1 MAANGSP
8 PSERGLQPVRL
19 LALSGSLRAASTNTA
34 ALEALSA
41 LAPAG
46 VEILLYRDLG
56 ALPLF
61 NPDDDEEAPPPAVA
75 ALRALVGSAA
85 GLIIA
90 APEYAH
96 GVPGAFKNALDWLV
110 ASDAFPGKPVALIN
124 TAPRSFHAQS
134 ALRETLATMSARLDS
149 GRLRRLAAD
158 GKEGRGRRISRPIRG
173 SRPPCAT
180 PLTLLSK
187 RSGVTRPS
195 RVSYISSKRGR

>member
-1 MAANGSP
+1 
-8 PSERGLQPVRL
+8 VKL

-34 ALEALSA
+34 TLEALSV
-41 LAPAG
+41 LAPPG
-46 VEILLYRDLG
+46 VEIPLYRDLG

-61 NPDDDEEAPPPAVA
+61 NPDDDEQAPPPAVA

-110 ASDAFPGKPVALIN
+110 ASDAFPGKPVAMIN

-134 ALRETLATMSARLDS
+134 ALRETLATMSARLIPEAFVALPLTGKMVDAAEIAANP
-149 GRLRRLAAD
+149 RFAAALRAALD
-158 GKEGRGRRISRPIRG
+158 AFVEAIRG
-173 SRPPCAT
+173 DAA
-180 PLTLLSK
+180 
-187 RSGVTRPS
+187 
-195 RVSYISSKRGR
+195 

>member
-1 MAANGSP
+1 
-8 PSERGLQPVRL
+8 VKL

-34 ALEALSA
+34 TLEALSA
-41 LAPAG
+41 LAPPG
-46 VEILLYRDLG
+46 VEIPLYRDLG

-61 NPDDDEEAPPPAVA
+61 NPDDDEQAPPPAVA

-110 ASDAFPGKPVALIN
+110 ASDAFPGKPVAMIN

-134 ALRETLATMSARLDS
+134 ALRETLATMSARLIPEAFVALPLTGKMVDAAEIAANP
-149 GRLRRLAAD
+149 RFAAALRAALD
-158 GKEGRGRRISRPIRG
+158 AFVEAIRG
-173 SRPPCAT
+173 DAA
-180 PLTLLSK
+180 
-187 RSGVTRPS
+187 
-195 RVSYISSKRGR
+195 

>member
-1 MAANGSP
+1 M
-8 PSERGLQPVRL
+8 RL

-34 ALEALSA
+34 TLEALSR

-46 VEILLYRDLG
+46 VEILLYRELG

-61 NPDDDEEAPPPAVA
+61 NPDDDEDAPPEAVA

-96 GVPGAFKNALDWLV
+96 GVPGALKNALDWLV

-134 ALRETLATMSARLDS
+134 ALRETLATMSARLIADAFVALPLT
-149 GRLRRLAAD
+149 GKTAAAAD
-158 GKEGRGRRISRPIRG
+158 IAANPRFAAALRAALDAFVEAIRG
-173 SRPPCAT
+173 DAA
-180 PLTLLSK
+180 
-187 RSGVTRPS
+187 
-195 RVSYISSKRGR
+195 

>member
-1 MAANGSP
+1 
-8 PSERGLQPVRL
+8 VKL

-34 ALEALSA
+34 TLEALSA
-41 LAPAG
+41 LAPPG
-46 VEILLYRDLG
+46 VEIPLYRDLG

-61 NPDDDEEAPPPAVA
+61 NPDDDEQAPPPAVA

-110 ASDAFPGKPVALIN
+110 ASDAFPGKPVAMIN

-134 ALRETLATMSARLDS
+134 ALRETLATMSARLIPEAFVAMPLTGKMVDAAEIAANP
-149 GRLRRLAAD
+149 RFAAALRAALD
-158 GKEGRGRRISRPIRG
+158 AFVEAIRG
-173 SRPPCAT
+173 DAA
-180 PLTLLSK
+180 
-187 RSGVTRPS
+187 
-195 RVSYISSKRGR
+195 

>member
-1 MAANGSP
+1 M
-8 PSERGLQPVRL
+8 RL

-34 ALEALSA
+34 VLEALSR

-46 VEILLYRDLG
+46 VEILLYRELG

-61 NPDDDEEAPPPAVA
+61 NPDDDEDAPPEAVA

-110 ASDAFPGKPVALIN
+110 ASDAFPGKPVAMIN

-134 ALRETLATMSARLDS
+134 ALRETLATMSARLFPEAFVTLPLTGKTVNATAIIGNVS
-149 GRLRRLAAD
+149 LAAVLQ
-158 GKEGRGRRISRPIRG
+158 EGLEAFVNAIRG
-173 SRPPCAT
+173 DA
-180 PLTLLSK
+180 
-187 RSGVTRPS
+187 G
-195 RVSYISSKRGR
+195 

>member
-1 MAANGSP
+1 
-8 PSERGLQPVRL
+8 VKL

-34 ALEALSA
+34 TLEALSA
-41 LAPAG
+41 LAPADI
-46 VEILLYRDLG
+46 EILLYRDLG

-61 NPDDDEEAPPPAVA
+61 NPDDDEIAPPQSVA

-110 ASDAFPGKPVALIN
+110 ASDSFPGKPVAMIN

-134 ALRETLATMSARLDS
+134 ALRETLATMSARLIPEAFVALPLTGKTVD
-149 GRLRRLAAD
+149 AAD
-158 GKEGRGRRISRPIRG
+158 IAANPRFAAALRAALDAFVEAIRG
-173 SRPPCAT
+173 DAA
-180 PLTLLSK
+180 
-187 RSGVTRPS
+187 
-195 RVSYISSKRGR
+195 